1 MLDIGTKFE
10 GAEDFEMCEL
20 QVIDNSQF
28 EESDVYEC
36 IITSSPEETEIGDT
50 CFICSYEVGD
60 LLNQRPTESFGVRVI
75 DFSTSSPLFQNS
87 EMNTAII
94 LGLVK

>member
-10 GAEDFEMCEL
+10 GAEQYEMCEL
-20 QVIDNSQF
+20 QVVDNSQF
-28 EESDVYEC
+28 EESDIYEC
-36 IITSSPEETEIGDT
+36 IITSSPEEDEIGDT
-50 CFICSYEVGD
+50 CFLDSYEVGD
-60 LLNQRPTESFGVRVI
+60 LLRQSSTGTIGVVVMN
-75 DFSTSSPLFQNS
+75 FSSAPLFQTS